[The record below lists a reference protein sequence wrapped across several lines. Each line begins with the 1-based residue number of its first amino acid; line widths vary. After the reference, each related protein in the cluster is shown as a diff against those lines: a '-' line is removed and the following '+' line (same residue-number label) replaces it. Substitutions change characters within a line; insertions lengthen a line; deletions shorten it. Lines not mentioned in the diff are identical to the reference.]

1 MDLTAAYDGVKS
13 ARRTVVHLLPGIAVV
28 LDEGEF
34 DESEEI
40 SLRWHTAVAS
50 TPNKQGAFEVKKDD
64 VSLAVQVSVL
74 EGELRDFRM
83 RRHRYAAPF
92 DKDRT
97 GEFLEQRREPYV
109 ETRLKD
115 RRYRVLSLFSLAEG
129 ASTSETWRQEH
140 DGWSIGT
147 NAGECHVQV
156 DDRFLSVSDQ
166 SILKSLRVRL

>member
-1 MDLTAAYDGVKS
+1 MDLTVAYDGVKS

-74 EGELRDFRM
+74 EGELRDIL
-83 RRHRYAAPF
+83 
-92 DKDRT
+92 D
-97 GEFLEQRREPYV
+97 GVVVFLLDDVHELRI
-109 ETRLKD
+109 
-115 RRYRVLSLFSLAEG
+115 RVC
-129 ASTSETWRQEH
+129 
-140 DGWSIGT
+140 
-147 NAGECHVQV
+147 N
-156 DDRFLSVSDQ
+156 
-166 SILKSLRVRL
+166 